1 MILQKEQLASAYPCL
16 HGDQLTKEGPE
27 EEKDQPIKEVYD
39 IDLSEVRGG
48 RDYGYILSGQSRLSA
63 HLFRVR
69 FYAETAGK
77 VRLIAIRASDRL
89 RRLLKAQAHYL
100 RGLIIR

>member
-1 MILQKEQLASAYPCL
+1 MEKEQLASAHPCL

-27 EEKDQPIKEVYD
+27 EEKEKPIKEVFD

-48 RDYGYILSGQSRLSA
+48 RDYGYILSGQSRLTA
-63 HLFRVR
+63 NLFRVR

-77 VRLIAIRASDRL
+77 VRLLAIRASDRL

>member
-1 MILQKEQLASAYPCL
+1 MEKEQLASAYPCL
-16 HGDQLTKEGPE
+16 QGDRLTKEGA
-27 EEKDQPIKEVYD
+27 EEKKHEPIRETYD
-39 IDLSEVRGG
+39 IDLAEVRGG
-48 RDYGYILSGQSRLSA
+48 RDYGYILSGMSRLCA

-77 VRLIAIRASDRL
+77 VRLLAIRASDRL